1 MGKITKQEL
10 SDNLKYLLEEASV
23 IDYYNMVY
31 TYDGNDNLTTI
42 AWEDDNNQT
51 LRTDSFTYSS
61 TAENETITQTIAITG
76 GSTIVISALF
86 DLEGNVLSVDRVLS

>member
-23 IDYYNMVY
+23 MDYYNTVY
-31 TYDGNDNLTTI
+31 AYDGDGNIIDI
-42 AWEDDNNQT
+42 IWKDDNNQT

-76 GSTIVISALF
+76 GSTTVISTLF